1 MKTSRIVK
9 SLLGL
14 TLLVGCAP
22 QLPGALGPA
31 AGLPRAGVNSFSTG
45 VAKSKALLLADN
57 FTAWQRAEEEQNP
70 VQEVPSVPVEG
81 ETVAQLPPATGAK
94 TLTYL
99 TYEALD
105 NNLYGDLNRVV
116 DTLELVG
123 SNNQMNLLAQ
133 TDNFGPDNAA
143 RYFLKQ
149 GSFGQIT
156 SPNVK
161 IGAQG
166 ENSGDPRTLADA
178 VKWGFNSYPA
188 RVNWLNISSHGMGF
202 AGVGYDDHPEASMN
216 IMTFHQALQAGLGG
230 RKLDIVSFD
239 ACLMSTVEVGTEL
252 QDTSNIL
259 VGSEDSTYY
268 WGMGYYT
275 TMSRIAKNPAEM
287 NPDQVARG
295 LVVDVNNK
303 GASNQTLTIAAT
315 DLRKMPLLEQ
325 SLDKLARALRKAMP
339 TQGANI
345 IRAMRNTQEF
355 HLASGIP
362 FRDINRMIS
371 LVKQNVPVAEVAA
384 ACDEINNVMYRRG
397 VIMFSRAS
405 KLENGQGRGLSIYL
419 PTEGQVSSLY
429 RQTRFAKETQWDE
442 FLLDLNQAI
451 NVAAGLP
458 PQGTN

>member
-1 MKTSRIVK
+1 MQAKRLIQ

-22 QLPGALGPA
+22 QLAGPNA
-31 AGLPRAGVNSFSTG
+31 SLPRANGVNSFSTG
-45 VAKSKALLLADN
+45 VAKGNPLLLTDN
-57 FTAWQRAEEEQNP
+57 FTAWQREEEAQNP
-70 VQEVPSVPVEG
+70 VAEVPSVPVEG
-81 ETVAQLPPATGAK
+81 QTVAQLPAAAGAK

-105 NNLYGDLNRVV
+105 NNLYGDLNRVI
-116 DTLELVG
+116 DTLEVVG
-123 SNNQMNLLAQ
+123 SNAQMNLLAQ
-133 TDNFGPDNAA
+133 TDNYGPGNAA
-143 RYFLKQ
+143 RYFLQ
-149 GSFGQIT
+149 PGAFGQIT

-161 IGAQG
+161 IGDAG
-166 ENSGDPRTLADA
+166 ENSGDPRTLGDA

-202 AGVGYDDHPEASMN
+202 AGVGYDDNPQSSMN
-216 IMTFHQALQAGLGG
+216 IMTFRQGLQAGLGA

-239 ACLMSTVEVGTEL
+239 ACLMSTVEVGAEL
-252 QDTSNIL
+252 QDNANIL

-268 WGMGYYT
+268 WGFGYYT

-315 DLRKMPLLEQ
+315 DLRKIGLLEQ
-325 SLDKLARALRKAMP
+325 SLDKLARALRKALP
-339 TQGANI
+339 AKGADI
-345 IRAMRNTQEF
+345 IRAMRNSQEF
-355 HLASGIP
+355 HLAAGVP
-362 FRDINRMIS
+362 YRDINRMIS
-371 LVKQNVPVAEVAA
+371 LVKQNVQDADVAA

-419 PTEGQVSSLY
+419 PTEGKVSSLY

-442 FLLDLNQAI
+442 FLVELNQAI

-458 PQGTN
+458 ANGVN